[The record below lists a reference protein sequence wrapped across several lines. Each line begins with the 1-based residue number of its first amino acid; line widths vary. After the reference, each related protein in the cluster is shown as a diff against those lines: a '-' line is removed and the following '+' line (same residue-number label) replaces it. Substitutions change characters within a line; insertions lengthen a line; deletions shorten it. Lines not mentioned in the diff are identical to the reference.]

1 MSETGA
7 ATEPRK
13 ETDIRI
19 PDAHIHTTQE
29 IPCVLYATAVFFNV
43 GKSRSANNGTF
54 FINGTEAPASKSR
67 REHTAQ
73 NRNPVLPR
81 TPREYPIVTK

>member
-43 GKSRSANNGTF
+43 GKSRSANDGTF
-54 FINGTEAPASKSR
+54 S
-67 REHTAQ
+67 
-73 NRNPVLPR
+73 
-81 TPREYPIVTK
+81 